1 MSTDYAACMDIGGTF
16 IKYSL
21 VDING
26 TVVGLKK
33 KKTSKEGKEGL
44 LAQVF
49 DIIEEMLNSA
59 NGGNVIGIGISSAG
73 QVNHWRGEVLSATD
87 NLPGW
92 VGIDLKS
99 IIENKYNTTC
109 QIDNDVKCAALG
121 EMHFGAAKNVKDFV
135 CITIGTGVGGA
146 IVENGRLL
154 RGNNG
159 IAGEVGHMVI
169 RKGGRKCNCG
179 NYGCYEQY
187 ASVTA
192 LKATVAKKLRK
203 TYLPYDTGVEW
214 LFERY
219 NEDERLRAV
228 IDRYAEDIALGIVS
242 LVSIANPS
250 YVIIGG
256 AVSSCEL
263 LMDKVTELAYER
275 VMPVFKR
282 SLKIV
287 RALRGNEASLL
298 GVSTYI
304 FGY

>member
-1 MSTDYAACMDIGGTF
+1 MSKDYAACLDIGGTF
-16 IKYSL
+16 IKYAL

-26 TVVGLKK
+26 NIIDLKK
-33 KKTSKEGKEGL
+33 QKTSKKGKDGL
-44 LAQVF
+44 LTQVF
-49 DIIEEMLNSA
+49 GIIEEMLNSS
-59 NGGNVIGIGISSAG
+59 GGNVIGIGISSAG

-92 VGIDLKS
+92 EGINLKNV
-99 IIENKYNTTC
+99 IENRYKITC

-146 IVENGRLL
+146 VVENGRLL

-159 IAGEVGHMVI
+159 IAGEVGHMII
-169 RKGGRKCNCG
+169 RIGGRKCNCG

-192 LKATVAKKLRK
+192 LKATVARKLGK

-219 NEDERLRAV
+219 NQDERLKAI
-228 IDRYAEDIALGIVS
+228 IDRYAEDVALGIVS
-242 LVSIANPS
+242 LVNIANPS
-250 YVIIGG
+250 FVIVGG
-256 AVSSCEL
+256 AVSSSRL
-263 LMDKVTELAYER
+263 LMDKVVELAYQR
-275 VMPVFKR
+275 VLPVFKR
-282 SLKIV
+282 DLKIV
-287 RALRGNEASLL
+287 SALKGNNASLL

-304 FGY
+304 FKH